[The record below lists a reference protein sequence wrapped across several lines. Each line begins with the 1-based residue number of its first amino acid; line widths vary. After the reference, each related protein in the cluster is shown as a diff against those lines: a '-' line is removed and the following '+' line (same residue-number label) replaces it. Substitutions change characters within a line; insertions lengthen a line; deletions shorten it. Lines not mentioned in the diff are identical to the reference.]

1 MVSGFSQREKPK
13 IRKMLCRRKSESYTR
28 SHTGRRKSVGTDTE
42 KAQGTYT
49 ENTGRT
55 GGKESMKVLD
65 IIMKEIIRLTTY
77 RSRKQREKKRS
88 SP

>member
-1 MVSGFSQREKPK
+1 
-13 IRKMLCRRKSESYTR
+13 
-28 SHTGRRKSVGTDTE
+28 
-42 KAQGTYT
+42 
-49 ENTGRT
+49 
-55 GGKESMKVLD
+55 MKVLD